1 MLQFSVHQVKTIDP
15 LRNWVQEWYQ
25 TENGS
30 KSEHHMEGGGKSPL
44 SLLFKSISPTPLL
57 QMFHKSISPSRSIS
71 SSPHLSIS
79 SLLPTFFSWFLPPGF
94 FRAIPPSSSFL
105 FLRFAWLLAQN
116 FQYIIHEVYSGS
128 QRTVVWTN
136 KMAGIS
142 ADSVE
147 PVLLFCDTFSHPEN
161 EVSVV
166 SPFIY
171 PPNLQNSIETVHIR
185 RASLQIVRW
194 KTSCGALSKPII
206 KGVCIQLFDCEA
218 LDHIRVYCSS
228 WAKSERVLGKVKIA

>member
-44 SLLFKSISPTPLL
+44 SLPFKSISPTPLL

-79 SLLPTFFSWFLPPGF
+79 SLLPTFFSWFLPPSF
-94 FRAIPPSSSFL
+94 FRAILPSSSFL
-105 FLRFAWLLAQN
+105 FLRFACGFHLAQN
-116 FQYIIHEVYSGS
+116 FHYIIHEVYSGS

-161 EVSVV
+161 EVSVKLMPILLV
-166 SPFIY
+166 LSFIPLTFKTQSRQY
-171 PPNLQNSIETVHIR
+171 TFVVQVWRSYVEKHHAVLYQN
-185 RASLQIVRW
+185 Q
-194 KTSCGALSKPII
+194 
-206 KGVCIQLFDCEA
+206 
-218 LDHIRVYCSS
+218 
-228 WAKSERVLGKVKIA
+228 